1 MDFGRKPLIGMVH
14 LKPLPGSY
22 LYGDDL
28 GTVIESALRDAR
40 TLEKAGFDA
49 IMVENFGD
57 VPFPKYVDKTTV
69 ASFTAVAKA
78 IRDEVSVPVGIN
90 VLRNDGIAAYS
101 IAYAIKAD
109 FIRVNVLSG
118 VVYTDQGI
126 IEGIAHELAR
136 LRKLLPSGIRVFAD
150 VHVKHAVHFF
160 DFEDAIRDT
169 VERGLA
175 DAIVVSGK
183 ATGKPVDLKKLALAK
198 KISPVPVVVGSGTTY
213 ENLPQL
219 WNHADGFIVGTWIKR
234 DGIVE
239 NEVSPERA
247 RKLVELA
254 KNLRSRKSLT

>member
-1 MDFGRKPLIGMVH
+1 MDFERKPLIGMVH

-22 LYGDDL
+22 RYEGDLDD
-28 GTVIESALRDAR
+28 VIESALRDAK
-40 TLEKAGFDA
+40 TIEKAGFDA
-49 IMVENFGD
+49 IMIENFGD

-69 ASFTAVAKA
+69 ASFTAVAKE
-78 IRDEVSVPVGIN
+78 IRNEVSIPVGIN

-118 VVYTDQGI
+118 VVYTDQGV
-126 IEGIAHELAR
+126 IEGIAYELAR
-136 LRKLLPSGIRVFAD
+136 LKKLLPSRIEIFAD

-175 DAIVVSGK
+175 DAVVVSGK
-183 ATGKPVDLKKLALAK
+183 ATGKPVDLERLSLAK
-198 KISPVPVVVGSGTTY
+198 RISSVPVLVGSGTTY
-213 ENLPQL
+213 DNLPEL
-219 WNHADGFIVGTWIKR
+219 WKYADGFIIGTWIKR
-234 DGIVE
+234 DGKVE
-239 NEVSPERA
+239 NEVSLERA

-254 KNLRSRKSLT
+254 KNLRF

>member
-1 MDFGRKPLIGMVH
+1 MDFDRKPLIGMVH

-22 LYGDDL
+22 LYDGNL
-28 GTVIESALRDAR
+28 EGVIELALRDAK
-40 TLEKAGFDA
+40 TLESAGFDA
-49 IMVENFGD
+49 VMIENFGD
-57 VPFPKYVDKTTV
+57 VPFSKTVDKVTV

-78 IRDEVSVPVGIN
+78 VRDEVSVPVGIN

-118 VVYTDQGI
+118 VAFTDQGI

-136 LRKLLPSGIRVFAD
+136 LRKLLPSGIKVFAD

-175 DAIVVSGK
+175 DAVVVSGK
-183 ATGKPVDLKKLALAK
+183 ATGKPVDLEKLALAK
-198 KISPVPVVVGSGTTY
+198 RISPVPVVVGSGTTY
-213 ENLPQL
+213 DNLPEL
-219 WNHADGFIVGTWIKR
+219 WNHADAFIVGTWLKR
-234 DGIVE
+234 DGKVE
-239 NEVSPERA
+239 NEVSLERA

-254 KNLRSRKSLT
+254 EKLRGS

>member
-22 LYGDDL
+22 LYDGNL
-28 GTVIESALRDAR
+28 EAVIERAIRDAR

-69 ASFTAVAKA
+69 AAFTAVAKA
-78 IRDEVSVPVGIN
+78 VRDDVSIPLGIN

-101 IAYAIKAD
+101 IAYAVKAD

-118 VVYTDQGI
+118 VAYTDQGV

-136 LRKLLPSGIRVFAD
+136 LRKLLPSRIEVFAD

-160 DFEDAIRDT
+160 DFEDAVRDT

-175 DAIVVSGK
+175 DAVVVSGK
-183 ATGKPVDLKKLALAK
+183 ATGKPVDVEKLALAK
-198 KISPVPVVVGSGTTY
+198 RISPVPVVVGSGTSY
-213 ENLPQL
+213 NNLPEL
-219 WNHADGFIVGTWIKR
+219 WKYADAFIVGTWIKH
-234 DGIVE
+234 DGKVE
-239 NEVSPERA
+239 NEVSLERA
-247 RKLVELA
+247 GKLVELA
-254 KNLRSRKSLT
+254 RNLRKTYP

>member
-1 MDFGRKPLIGMVH
+1 MNFERKPLIGMVH

-22 LYGDDL
+22 LYDGNLD
-28 GTVIESALRDAR
+28 GVIERAISDAK

-69 ASFTAVAKA
+69 AAFTVVAKT
-78 IRDEVSVPVGIN
+78 IRDEISLPLGIN

-101 IAYAIKAD
+101 IAYAVKAD

-118 VVYTDQGI
+118 VVYTDQGVM
-126 IEGIAHELAR
+126 EGIAHELAK
-136 LRKLLPSGIRVFAD
+136 LRRLLPGRIQVFAD

-175 DAIVVSGK
+175 DAIVVSGR
-183 ATGKPVDLKKLALAK
+183 ATGKPVDVEKLALAK
-198 KISPVPVVVGSGTTY
+198 KISPVPVMVGSGTSY
-213 ENLPQL
+213 DNLPEL
-219 WNHADGFIVGTWIKR
+219 WKYADAFIVGTWIKR
-234 DGIVE
+234 DGNVE
-239 NEVSPERA
+239 NEVSLERA
-247 RKLVELA
+247 KKLVELA
-254 KNLRSRKSLT
+254 KKLRGNMV

>member
-1 MDFGRKPLIGMVH
+1 MEFERKPLIGMVH

-22 LYGDDL
+22 LYDGNL
-28 GTVIESALRDAR
+28 ERLTELAVKDAR
-40 TLEKAGFDA
+40 TLEEAGFDA
-49 IMVENFGD
+49 IMIENFGD

-69 ASFTAVAKA
+69 AAFTAVAKA
-78 IRDEVSVPVGIN
+78 VRDEISLPIGIN

-101 IAYAIKAD
+101 IAYAVKAD

-118 VVYTDQGI
+118 LAYTDQGL

-136 LRKLLPSGIRVFAD
+136 LRKLLPSRINVFAD

-160 DFEDAIRDT
+160 DFEDAVRDT

-183 ATGKPVDLKKLALAK
+183 ATGKPVDFEKLAMAK
-198 KISPVPVVVGSGTTY
+198 RISPVPVLVGSGTSY
-213 ENLPQL
+213 DNLPEL
-219 WNHADGFIVGTWIKR
+219 WKYADGFIVGTWLKHEGR
-234 DGIVE
+234 VE
-239 NEVSPERA
+239 NEVSLERA

-254 KNLRSRKSLT
+254 NKLRKG

>member
-22 LYGDDL
+22 RYEGNLDI
-28 GTVIESALRDAR
+28 VVESALKNAR
-40 TLEKAGFDA
+40 TLEEAGFDA
-49 IMVENFGD
+49 VMVENFGD

-101 IAYAIKAD
+101 IAYAVKAD

-118 VVYTDQGI
+118 VAYTDQGI
-126 IEGIAHELAR
+126 IEGIAHELAK
-136 LRKLLPSGIRVFAD
+136 LRKLLPGKIRVLAD

-183 ATGKPVDLKKLALAK
+183 ATGKPVDLEKLALAK

-213 ENLPQL
+213 DNLPKL
-219 WNHADGFIVGTWIKR
+219 WEHADGFIVGTWIKWE
-234 DGIVE
+234 GKVE

-254 KNLRSRKSLT
+254 KNLRSRKF